1 MKADIWLRKQW
12 CLLMGISFMLVLLSL
27 TILSKGASAYCDG
40 WQRDIC
46 NHSTKPV
53 TVKVYQV
60 RHGGAWINDKQMDT
74 IGPGACGY
82 YTLHT
87 GGSGIGPIHFDDAQA
102 EADLLI
108 GTCTIKAY
116 ANCGDGNPRLMY
128 PCLPEVRLNDGNWGV
143 IGIY

>member
-1 MKADIWLRKQW
+1 MKANIQLRKQW
-12 CLLMGISFMLVLLSL
+12 SIFMGIIFMSVLLFL
-27 TILSKGASAYCDG
+27 TILSRSASAYCDG
-40 WQRDIC
+40 WQRNIC

-53 TVKVYQV
+53 TVKVY
-60 RHGGAWINDKQMDT
+60 RIWSGGAWINDKQIDT

-87 GGSGIGPIHFDDAQA
+87 GGSGIGPIHFDDSWA

-116 ANCGDGNPRLMY
+116 ANCGDGNPTLKF

-143 IGIY
+143 IGLY